1 VSRDQRTVLYADAG
15 YIRAQL
21 VAFAGGDGVADLDLS
36 VAANTLRHEMQRRL
50 GRAVHRQ
57 RWYDGVADS
66 GMTPQQRKLALAQG
80 VVLRQGRI
88 GGESCA
94 RRQFAVDTLLVRDM
108 VVDAL
113 RGDIAEAVLVSGDAD
128 MVPGV
133 RELVNSGARVH
144 VWGIADLTNCARWLR
159 TEADTTEVLAGRIF
173 VAGHTATTPTVRP
186 QPGLPLARP
195 AAAAASMPDP
205 RCDRLDAT
213 PLPGRSF
220 AWPTS
225 ARPLR

>member
-1 VSRDQRTVLYADAG
+1 MSRDQRTVLYVDAG
-15 YIRAQL
+15 YIRSQL
-21 VAFAGGDGVADLDLS
+21 VAFAGGDGDGVADLDLS
-36 VAANTLRHEMQRRL
+36 VAVKTLRHEMQRRL

-80 VVLRQGRI
+80 VILRQGRI

-94 RRQFAVDTLLVRDM
+94 RRQLAVDTLLVRDM

-113 RGDIAEAVLVSGDAD
+113 RGDVTDAVLVSGDAD

-144 VWGIADLTNCARWLR
+144 VWGIVDLTGCARWLR
-159 TEADTTEVLAGRIF
+159 AEADTTDVLAGRIF
-173 VAGHTATTPTVRP
+173 VAGPPTDRARP
-186 QPGLPLARP
+186 KPGLPLAGTPLQRRCP
-195 AAAAASMPDP
+195 PP
-205 RCDRLDAT
+205 RFDRLDAT
-213 PLPGRSF
+213 LLPGRPLT
-220 AWPTS
+220 WPTS